1 MKEKYELERLLC
13 LDRRVDLG
21 LLGERKEHEDQSWHQ
36 GVVCG
41 KTGQGCMGG
50 GRRCADRERGFQKIC
65 CG

>member
-50 GRRCADRERGFQKIC
+50 AAKV